1 MQLIF
6 KTMPKNKKQ
15 TARGFSNLQ
24 AKANRGSLVK
34 RVFDYLVA
42 LILICIFSPLI
53 MLIAL
58 AIKLVDRRGKIFF
71 VQYREG
77 IHGTSFPFFKFRT
90 MYSDADK
97 RLTDHLNQHPLART
111 EWEDKFSLS
120 DDPRVLPVIGNLLR
134 KTSLDEL
141 PNLINVLRGELSLV
155 GPRPFPTYHLDSFDQ
170 QFRSLRAS
178 VKPGLTC
185 WWQIYRGNLVAQ
197 RYWDEQYI
205 NNWSFLR
212 DVWIFL
218 RTAPVVV
225 TARHPLFS
233 SSPQHAGL

>member
-1 MQLIF
+1 MLQ
-6 KTMPKNKKQ
+6 TNHQSDPKIANK
-15 TARGFSNLQ
+15 Q
-24 AKANRGSLVK
+24 AKANRHSLVK
-34 RVFDYLVA
+34 RAFDYFVA
-42 LILICIFSPLI
+42 LILLVVFSPLI
-53 MLIAL
+53 TLIAL
-58 AIKLVDRRGKIFF
+58 AIKIIDRRGSVFF

-90 MYSDADK
+90 MYVDADE
-97 RLTDHLNQHPLART
+97 RLTEHLSQCPRARA
-111 EWEDKFSLS
+111 EWQDKFHLAN
-120 DDPRVLPVIGNLLR
+120 DPRVLPILGNLLR

-178 VKPGLTC
+178 VRPGLTC

-205 NNWSFLR
+205 NNWSFLE

-233 SSPQHAGL
+233 SSPQRAEY

>member
-1 MQLIF
+1 MLQ
-6 KTMPKNKKQ
+6 NNNHS
-15 TARGFSNLQ
+15 ASNNTNRQ
-24 AKANRGSLVK
+24 AKANRHSLVK
-34 RVFDYLVA
+34 RAFDYLVA
-42 LILICIFSPLI
+42 LILLFAFSPLI
-53 MLIAL
+53 ALIAL
-58 AIKLVDRRGKIFF
+58 AIKTIDRRGSVFF

-90 MYSDADK
+90 MYVDADE
-97 RLTDHLNQHPLART
+97 RLTEHLSQCPHARA
-111 EWEDKFSLS
+111 EWQDKFHLEN
-120 DDPRVLPVIGNLLR
+120 DPRVLPFLGNLLR

-170 QFRSLRAS
+170 QFRDLRAS
-178 VKPGLTC
+178 VRPGLTC

-205 NNWSFLR
+205 NNWSFLE

-233 SSPQHAGL
+233 SSPHQAEF